1 MNIRQINKKLKKSLF
16 HDYEIKG
23 RKIYSYRAIINGFTE
38 YVFTARPKQ
47 KGCRAYSEKY
57 IIEELCLYGHKA
69 AYELI
74 SQF

>member
-1 MNIRQINKKLKKSLF
+1 MNSRQINKKLKKSLF

-23 RKIYSYRAIINGFTE
+23 KKIYSYRAILNGSIE

-57 IIEELCLYGHKA
+57 INEELRLYGRKA

-74 SQF
+74 LQF

>member
-1 MNIRQINKKLKKSLF
+1 MNIRQFNKKFKKSLF

-38 YVFTARPKQ
+38 YVFTTKPKQ
-47 KGCRAYSEKY
+47 NGCHAYSEKC
-57 IIEELCLYGHKA
+57 IIEELRLYGHKA
-69 AYELI
+69 VYELI

>member
-1 MNIRQINKKLKKSLF
+1 MNSRQCNKKLKKSLF
-16 HDYEIKG
+16 HDYETNG
-23 RKIYSYRAIINGFTE
+23 RKIYSYRTLLDGTIY

-57 IIEELCLYGHKA
+57 ILEELRLYGYKA

-74 SQF
+74 LQ